1 MTPGECKIA
10 RNAILRRHGIILLGY
25 TVLSPGD
32 DLEFTQGR
40 GGYASIADK
49 KVTLT
54 ANEKPRDLAEKWRMG
69 RKGKKLVSCLN
80 LAMLQQFSSVKGYEK

>member
-32 DLEFTQGR
+32 DLEFTIRKDKLGSP
-40 GGYASIADK
+40 YADIYRNKCDESESCK
-49 KVTLT
+49 LY
-54 ANEKPRDLAEKWRMG
+54 LWLQM
-69 RKGKKLVSCLN
+69 KKLKRK
-80 LAMLQQFSSVKGYEK
+80 M